1 MKKNFVMGMLCL
13 AICSTTWAQYTL
25 DSTRRMSPGV
35 FYKHYHTNSPIRQIH
50 VMEIDLNESTINLQ
64 AVKSGGVINGPK
76 ETVQTMFAD
85 HDIFR
90 GHDVTA
96 GINCDFFTSQG
107 PAPLYNPRHMM
118 IGDGEILWDTTLNRT
133 VFGIT
138 ENRVPFITKLEG
150 AYSVTAGST
159 NRVINHI
166 NRYGGT
172 DQLIMYNRFKG
183 TTTGTAA
190 GGTEVR
196 IVPVNG
202 NGDWKANATISCKVL
217 AKSSSGNM
225 ALDSGEAVLYGLGTA
240 KTFLDGINV
249 NDIITLNL
257 KVIADSMGLT
267 NIKQLTGGWTRL
279 IKNGANFADSSVKD
293 EGGASWDLPEPRTAI
308 GHNQTKDKIYF
319 VVVDGREEGVS
330 EGMTLVEM
338 ASLMMYLGCF
348 QALNL
353 DGGGS
358 STMVGNLAELRNDPS
373 DNPPRAIPSALLA
386 YLSSIT
392 LDDFEN
398 GVGHFN
404 RNPTYSPTTVGVSTF
419 SVVTNAITCHS
430 GFHSLIVKLYDD
442 STVTTAWKAR
452 VLSGSGQIQNNRY
465 FANTGTFSFY
475 LKTSTANTGAKVRLW
490 LDDNDGT
497 ELSPQ
502 LTINND
508 GNWHKYTWNLA
519 NLNGTTAD
527 TGNGQLESAGVRLDA
542 IEFTQPN
549 TATTWF
555 IFVDDIMVDPN
566 GTAGTGV
573 RLVADTAKEI
583 VEVKPATRP
592 AINDHVTV
600 YPNPGN
606 GIFNIDFKQYA
617 VTSFDLQVLDRFGRK
632 LLDKKYTGGSQ
643 PINLSHLP
651 AGLYFMYV
659 TSGQINEAFK
669 IVIK

>member
-13 AICSTTWAQYTL
+13 VICSATWGQYTL

-35 FYKHYHTNSPIRQIH
+35 FYKHYHTASPIRQIH
-50 VMEIDLNESTINLQ
+50 VMEIDLTESTINVQ
-64 AVKSGGVINGPK
+64 VVKSGGVINAAK

-85 HDIFR
+85 HDDFR

-96 GINCDFFTSQG
+96 AINCDFFTSQG
-107 PAPLYNPRHMM
+107 PQYNPRHMM
-118 IGDGEILWDTTLNRT
+118 IGDGELLWDTTLNRT

-138 ENRVPFITKLEG
+138 ENRTSFITKLNG
-150 AYSVTAGST
+150 SYSVTAGSN
-159 NRVINHI
+159 NRTINHI

-183 TTTGTAA
+183 STTGTAA

-202 NGDWKANATISCKVL
+202 IGDWKANATISCKVL
-217 AKSSSGNM
+217 AKSSAGNM
-225 ALDSGEAVLYGLGTA
+225 AIDSGEAVLYGLGTA

-249 NDIITLNL
+249 NDVITLNL
-257 KVIADSMGLT
+257 QVITNPSGLT

-279 IKNGANFADSSVKD
+279 VLDGANCVTTSVAD
-293 EGGASWDLPEPRTAI
+293 EGGAVPTSAEPRTAI
-308 GHNQTKDKIYF
+308 GFNQTKDKIYF
-319 VVVDGREEGVS
+319 TVVDGREEGVS
-330 EGMTLVEM
+330 EGMTLDEM
-338 ASLMMYLGCF
+338 SALMLYLGCY
-348 QALNL
+348 QALNF

-358 STMVGNLAELRNDPS
+358 FTMVGNMGDLRNNPS

-404 RNPTYSPTTVGVSTF
+404 HDPTYSSTTVGVSTT
-419 SVVTNAITCHS
+419 SVVTTALTCHS
-430 GFHSLIVKLYDD
+430 GYHAMIVKLYDD
-442 STVTTAWKAR
+442 AAVTTAWKAR

-475 LKTSTANTGAKVRLW
+475 LKTSTAQTGAKVRLW

-527 TGNGQLESAGVRLDA
+527 TGDGQLESAGVRLDA
-542 IEFTQPN
+542 LEFTQPN
-549 TATTWF
+549 TSTTWF

-566 GTAGTGV
+566 GTDGTGV
-573 RLVADTAKEI
+573 RLVADTAKA
-583 VEVKPATRP
+583 VAVTPAASLP
-592 AINDHVTV
+592 AKTPITI

-606 GIFNIDFKQYA
+606 GIFNLDFKQYA
-617 VTSFDLQVLDRFGRK
+617 VTSFNLQVLDRFGRK
-632 LLDKKYTGGSQ
+632 LLDKKYQGGSQ
-643 PINLSHLP
+643 SINLPHLP

-659 TSGQINEAFK
+659 TAGQINETFK

>member
-13 AICSTTWAQYTL
+13 VICSTTWAQYTL

-35 FYKHYHTNSPIRQIH
+35 IYKHYHTASPIRQIH
-50 VMEIDLNESTINLQ
+50 VMEIDLTESTVNVQ
-64 AVKSGGVINGPK
+64 VVKSGGVINAAK

-85 HDIFR
+85 HDNFR
-90 GHDVTA
+90 QHDATA

-107 PAPLYNPRHMM
+107 PQYNPRHMM

-138 ENRVPFITKLEG
+138 ENRTPFITKLNG
-150 AYSVTAGST
+150 NYSVTAGST
-159 NRVINHI
+159 NRTINHI
-166 NRYGGT
+166 NRYSGT
-172 DQLIMYNRFKG
+172 DRLILYNRFIG
-183 TTTGTAA
+183 STTGTAS
-190 GGTEVR
+190 GGTELR

-202 NGDWKANATISCKVL
+202 IGDWKANATISCKVL
-217 AKSSSGNM
+217 AKSSAGNM

-240 KTFLDGINV
+240 KTFLDAINV
-249 NDIITLNL
+249 NDVITLNL
-257 KVIADSMGLT
+257 QVITNPSGLT

-279 IKNGANFADSSVKD
+279 VLDGANYATTSVAD
-293 EGGASWDLPEPRTAI
+293 EGGAVPTSGEPRTAI
-308 GHNQTKDKIYF
+308 GFNQTKDKIYF
-319 VVVDGREEGVS
+319 AVVDGREEGVS
-330 EGMTLVEM
+330 EGMTLDEM
-338 ASLMMYLGCF
+338 GALMLYLGCY

-358 STMVGNLAELRNDPS
+358 STMVGNGDLRNNPS
-373 DNPPRAIPSALLA
+373 DAAGERPIPSALLA

-404 RNPTYSPTTVGVSTF
+404 HDPTYSSTTVGVSTS
-419 SVVTNAITCHS
+419 SVVTTALTCHS
-430 GFHSLIVKLYDD
+430 GYHAMIVKLYDD
-442 STVTTAWKAR
+442 PAVTTAWKAR

-527 TGNGQLESAGVRLDA
+527 TGDGQLESAGVRLDA

-555 IFVDDIMVDPN
+555 IYVDDIMVDPN
-566 GTAGTGV
+566 GSAGTGV
-573 RLVADTAKEI
+573 RLVADTAKAVAPPVIKEKEAPVMI
-583 VEVKPATRP
+583 
-592 AINDHVTV
+592 

-606 GIFNIDFKQYA
+606 GIFTIDFKQQE
-617 VTSFDLQVLDRFGRK
+617 VTTFNLKVLDTYGKK
-632 LLDKKYTGGSQ
+632 LLERKYEGGTQ
-643 PINLSHLP
+643 IVNLAHLP
-651 AGLYFMYV
+651 KGLYIVYV
-659 TSGQINEAFK
+659 NAGTINQTFK